1 MKQDIHNLA
10 NRLNFGID
18 DLLSVDAVLVKKY
31 LIIYRLS
38 KTYPIFDIAYEFNY
52 RNTQSVYS
60 AIRKARGWISVD
72 KKIKAMWEGL
82 M

>member
-1 MKQDIHNLA
+1 MRQDIHNLA

-38 KTYPIFDIAYEFNY
+38 KTYTIQEITDAFGYSN
-52 RNTQSVYS
+52 RQSIYS
-60 AIRKARGWISVD
+60 AIRKARGWIIID
-72 KKIKAMWEGL
+72 KEIKAMYYSL
-82 M
+82 L

>member
-10 NRLNFGID
+10 TRLDFGID

-38 KTYPIFDIAYEFNY
+38 KTHTIQEITDAFGYSN
-52 RNTQSVYS
+52 RQSIYS
-60 AIRKARGWISVD
+60 AIRKVRGWISID
-72 KKIKAMWEGL
+72 KDIKAMYQSL
-82 M
+82 I

>member
-10 NRLNFGID
+10 TRLNFGID
-18 DLLSVDAVLVKKY
+18 DLLSVDAVLIKKY

-38 KTYPIFDIAYEFNY
+38 KTYTIQEITDAFGYSN
-52 RNTQSVYS
+52 RQSVYS

-72 KKIKAMWEGL
+72 KEIKAMYDL
-82 M
+82 LL

>member
-10 NRLNFGID
+10 SRLDFGID

-38 KTYPIFDIAYEFNY
+38 KTYTIQEITDGFGYSN
-52 RNTQSVYS
+52 RQSVYS
-60 AIRKARGWISVD
+60 AIRKARGWISID
-72 KKIKAMWEGL
+72 REIKAMYDLL

>member
-10 NRLNFGID
+10 TKLDFGID

-38 KTYPIFDIAYEFNY
+38 KTHTIQEITDAFEYSN
-52 RNTQSVYS
+52 RQSIYS
-60 AIRKARGWISVD
+60 AIRKARGWISID
-72 KKIKAMWEGL
+72 KEIKAMYDLL

>member
-10 NRLNFGID
+10 IRLDFGIH

-38 KTYPIFDIAYEFNY
+38 KTHTIQEITDAFGYSN
-52 RNTQSVYS
+52 RQSVYS
-60 AIRKARGWISVD
+60 AIRKARGWISID
-72 KKIKAMWEGL
+72 KEIKAMYQSL
-82 M
+82 I

>member
-10 NRLNFGID
+10 SRLDFGID

-38 KTYPIFDIAYEFNY
+38 KTYSIQEITDGFGYSN
-52 RNTQSVYS
+52 RQSIYS
-60 AIRKARGWISVD
+60 AIRKARGWISID
-72 KKIKAMWEGL
+72 KDIKAMYQSL
-82 M
+82 I

>member
-1 MKQDIHNLA
+1 MKQDIYNLA

-38 KTYPIFDIAYEFNY
+38 KTYTIQEITDAFGYSN
-52 RNTQSVYS
+52 RQSIYS
-60 AIRKARGWISVD
+60 AIRKSRAWISID
-72 KKIKAMWEGL
+72 QQIKAMYEQL
-82 M
+82 Q

>member
-10 NRLNFGID
+10 TRLDFGIH
-18 DLLSVDAVLVKKY
+18 DLLSVDAVLIKKY

-38 KTYPIFDIAYEFNY
+38 KTYTIQEITDAFGYSN
-52 RNTQSVYS
+52 RQSIYS
-60 AIRKARGWISVD
+60 AIRKARGWISID
-72 KKIKAMWEGL
+72 KEIKAMWEGL

>member
-1 MKQDIHNLA
+1 MKHEIERMAKQI
-10 NRLNFGID
+10 NFGVD

-60 AIRKARGWISVD
+60 AIRKVRGWIEVR
-72 KKIKAMWEGL
+72 AEVRGL
-82 M
+82 YEELQ

>member
-1 MKQDIHNLA
+1 MKADIHNLA
-10 NRLNFGID
+10 TRLDFGID

-38 KTYPIFDIAYEFNY
+38 KTYTIQEITDAFGYSN
-52 RNTQSVYS
+52 RQSVYS
-60 AIRKARGWISVD
+60 AISKARGWINID
-72 KKIKAMWEGL
+72 KEVKAMWEEL

>member
-1 MKQDIHNLA
+1 MKADIHNLA
-10 NRLNFGID
+10 TRLDFGIQ

-38 KTYPIFDIAYEFNY
+38 KTYTIQEITDAFGYSN
-52 RNTQSVYS
+52 RQSIYS
-60 AIRKARGWISVD
+60 AIRKARGWISID
-72 KKIKAMWEGL
+72 KYIKAMWEGL

>member
-10 NRLNFGID
+10 IRLDFGIH

-38 KTYPIFDIAYEFNY
+38 KTYTIQEITDAFGYSN
-52 RNTQSVYS
+52 RQSIYS
-60 AIRKARGWISVD
+60 AIRKARGWISID
-72 KKIKAMWEGL
+72 KEIKAMWEGL
-82 M
+82 T

>member
-10 NRLNFGID
+10 NRLDFGID

-38 KTYPIFDIAYEFNY
+38 KTYTIQEITDAFGYSN
-52 RNTQSVYS
+52 RQSIYS
-60 AIRKARGWISVD
+60 AIRKARGWISIE
-72 KKIKAMWEGL
+72 KEIKAMYDLL